1 MSQLCLNG
9 RVALVTGGTRGIGRA
24 ITKTLADAG
33 ATVTTCGRTPPD
45 LADPHVDFRAC
56 DVRDP
61 AAASALIEEIG
72 IRYGGVDILVN
83 NAGGAPEA
91 AAADASPRFSERV
104 IALNLLA
111 PLNLSQAAYRWMS
124 KAEGGGVIINIASVS
139 AIRPSPGTAA
149 YAAAKA
155 GLLALTQTLAHEWG
169 PKVRVNAVVVGYVE
183 TEMAE
188 ETYGDA
194 ATQVLIASK
203 IAAGRL
209 AKASEIADAV
219 LFLASP
225 MASYVTG
232 AALQV
237 DGGGERAPFFDI
249 MKERA
254 HG

>member
-1 MSQLCLNG
+1 MSQVRLDG

-24 ITKTLADAG
+24 IAAALAEAG
-33 ATVTTCGRTPPD
+33 ATVVTCGRSAPEPARTG
-45 LADPHVDFRAC
+45 VDFIAC
-56 DVRDP
+56 DVREP
-61 AAASALIEEIG
+61 AAAAALVEEIG
-72 IRYGGVDILVN
+72 QRHGRFDILVN
-83 NAGGAPEA
+83 NAGGAPEVPA
-91 AAADASPRFSERV
+91 AEASARYSERV
-104 IALNLLA
+104 VALNLLA
-111 PLNLSQAAYRWMS
+111 PLNLSQAAYRWMRRGQD
-124 KAEGGGVIINIASVS
+124 GGAIVNIASVS
-139 AIRPSPGTAA
+139 AVRPSPGTAA

-169 PKVRVNAVVVGYVE
+169 PQVRVNAVIVGYVE
-183 TEMAE
+183 TETVE
-188 ETYGDA
+188 QTYGDT
-194 ATQVLIASK
+194 ATQAQIASK

-232 AALQV
+232 AALHV

-249 MKERA
+249 MKGVA